1 MRKIFL
7 DTETTGLSSIN
18 NRICS
23 LTVIDDGNNVKNFL
37 FNPQQHVQPGAAAV
51 NGYSWNKLK
60 KYPTFAEQAREVL
73 AVLDSADV
81 IVAHNAKFDIRF
93 LQREFERCGIHW
105 RPNYVICTMDKA
117 KQLITTHSYKLDNL
131 TSVLG
136 LKNLRGKYHGS
147 CVDAM
152 MCKAL
157 YERLC
162 VIKQQSANQP
172 AKQQSVKQSA
182 KQKPISRSEEEEF
195 YDNIRYILIWK
206 RDLLRASQKSNFI
219 NAVEKYIVKLLTAK
233 PQYDTQNVL
242 NALQEL
248 QMSDEPLMCGIDSL
262 DVDTKEGLELYN
274 TLDSRILDD
283 LVILND
289 ILPKIKIGSGF
300 LNKLTER
307 CIMEV
312 QAQIGG
318 RIQIVLENIKEMT
331 ANINIDGVGL
341 FYLEKKLKELQ
352 EYKKILE
359 TFTVIHNSESS
370 GIDLISQCK
379 ECARLYNNGIR
390 KYNKYVGRKRI
401 QVEIFYGKLLTYF
414 RIFLYIVIPILM
426 GYILIKG

>member
-1 MRKIFL
+1 MSKIFL

-60 KYPTFAEQAREVL
+60 KYPTFAEQAREVR

-105 RPNYVICTMDKA
+105 QPNYVICTMEMA
-117 KQLITTHSYKLDNL
+117 KQLITTYSYKLDNL

-147 CVDAM
+147 CVDTM

-162 VIKQQSANQP
+162 EIKQQSANQP
-172 AKQQSVKQSA
+172 TKQQSVKQPA
-182 KQKPISRSEEEEF
+182 EQKTISKSEEEEF
-195 YDNIRYILIWK
+195 YDNIKHILIWK
-206 RDLLRASQKSNFI
+206 RDLLRPSQKSDFI
-219 NAVEKYIVKLLTAK
+219 DDVEKNIVKLLTAK

-242 NALQEL
+242 KGLQEL
-248 QMSDEPLMCGIDSL
+248 QMSDGPLMSSIDL
-262 DVDTKEGLELYN
+262 LEVDTKEGLKVYN
-274 TLDSRILDD
+274 ILDSRILDD

-300 LNKLTER
+300 LNQLTES

-318 RIQIVLENIKEMT
+318 RIQTILEKLNKMT
-331 ANINIDGVGL
+331 TKVDVNSVGL
-341 FYLEKKLKELQ
+341 FYLEDKLKELQ
-352 EYKKILE
+352 EYKPIVE
-359 TFTVIHNSESS
+359 TFAVIHNSESS
-370 GIDLISQCK
+370 GDHLISQCK
-379 ECARLYNNGIR
+379 KCTRLYNNGLI
-390 KYNKYVGRKRI
+390 KYNKYLEQKRI
-401 QVEIFYGKLLTYF
+401 QVQMQLEK
-414 RIFLYIVIPILM
+414 IFLYLRILKYIAIPILM